1 MNTQRQPHLGVSLG
15 TDGRGWLYL
24 LCCVGVTSAGPGS
37 PETMGDRYLSSDG
50 RYSEAVEG
58 HLGTWSPI
66 LALSSPH
73 VDLLI

>member
-24 LCCVGVTSAGPGS
+24 LCCVGVTSTGPGS